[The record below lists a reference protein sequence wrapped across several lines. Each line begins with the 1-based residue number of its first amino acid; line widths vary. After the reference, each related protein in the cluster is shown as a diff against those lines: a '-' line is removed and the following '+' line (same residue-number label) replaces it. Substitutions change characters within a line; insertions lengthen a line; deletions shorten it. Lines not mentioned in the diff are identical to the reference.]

1 MSILV
6 FYGKAKPALL
16 LVYVLPASTEYGNY
30 GDLVLPE
37 DNWDEVLFVMSDMFY
52 PQEIFNINGDLII
65 KVKFIKL
72 KWL

>member
-6 FYGKAKPALL
+6 FYGNAKPALL

-37 DNWDEVLFVMSDMFY
+37 DNWDEVLFVMSDMY
-52 PQEIFNINGDLII
+52 CPQEIININGDLII